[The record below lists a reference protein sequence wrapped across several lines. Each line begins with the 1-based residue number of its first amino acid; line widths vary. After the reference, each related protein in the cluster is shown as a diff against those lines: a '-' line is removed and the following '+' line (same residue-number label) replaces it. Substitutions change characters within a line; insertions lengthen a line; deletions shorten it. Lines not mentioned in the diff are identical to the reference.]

1 MMGAWIMAGA
11 AFREAVRKKMVWMA
25 LAAGAAFLTL
35 FGLALHFQQKTIS
48 RSPALI
54 RQQVPSAMLMVG
66 LYAVDLL
73 TMVMTV
79 LASSDALS
87 GEIASGTIHAIA
99 TKPIRRSEL
108 LLGKWFGYVGMM
120 TAYLAIMMG
129 GVTAIAYF
137 VSGAG
142 AVHLA
147 SGALLMW
154 LESVLMLNVTLLC
167 GTMYSTL
174 TNGVIVL
181 GLFGM
186 AFLGGWVEQVGALTR
201 SVRAVDVGIVA
212 SLIMPSE
219 ALWRRA
225 AYEMQSPVVGAL
237 RISPFSNASVPSQ
250 TMIGY
255 AAVYLAIALALAL
268 HYFGRRDL

>member
-1 MMGAWIMAGA
+1 MGVWIVAGA

-25 LAAGAAFLTL
+25 LVTGAAFLIL
-35 FGLALHFQQKTIS
+35 FGLGMRFQTKS
-48 RSPALI
+48 MARAPSLI
-54 RQQVPSAMLMVG
+54 RGQVPNALLMVG

-87 GEIASGTIHAIA
+87 GEIASGAIHAVA

-108 LLGKWFGYVGMM
+108 LLGKWLGYVGMM
-120 TAYLAIMMG
+120 SAYLAIMLG
-129 GVTAIAYF
+129 GVTVIAYAA
-137 VSGAG
+137 SGAT
-142 AVHLA
+142 ALHLA
-147 SGALLMW
+147 SGAALIW
-154 LESVLMLNVTLLC
+154 LESLLMLNVTLLC
-167 GTMYSTL
+167 GTAFSTL

-201 SVRAVDVGIVA
+201 SVHAVDVGVIA

-219 ALWRRA
+219 SLWRRA
-225 AYEMQSPVVGAL
+225 AYDMQSPVVGAL
-237 RISPFSNASVPSQ
+237 RLSPFSNASVPSH

-255 AAVYLAIALALAL
+255 AAVYLAVALALAL
-268 HYFGRRDL
+268 RYFGQRDL